1 MAVPLV
7 NSQIGLANPTSIV
20 SEITTFGSKPVREW
34 LPLGHPARSCQ
45 IVDPATH
52 KGIRRLDQARQN
64 LTDAQMISLVA
75 ACGPNHCLDGWSY
88 LSRSVSALV
97 ARDGHSA
104 KHMAYYAQLRAANEY
119 ACCFPE
125 WGFFNGLNICVDAN
139 GAVHQT

>member
-104 KHMAYYAQLRAANEY
+104 KHMAYYAQLRAAMSML
-119 ACCFPE
+119 AVS
-125 WGFFNGLNICVDAN
+125 GVGIFNGLTGC
-139 GAVHQT
+139 